1 MLQLQLQTRLQLQLQ
16 HLKLQLHQLQLRLHY
31 NTTTNATATANNT
44 LHIFALHY
52 TLHHTTSISCGWGD
66 HCNHSKKHNSN
77 QPPFGPSMDSFCY
90 PCITTTHLSYS
101 SLSLK
106 LQPPPCVV
114 LVVAT
119 IILESEFTFV
129 ELLTPF
135 SDKTLRPCV
144 NPAGGGVGGRPSNI
158 QDTCS
163 GVHFT
168 NASHGNR
175 GW

>member
-1 MLQLQLQTRLQLQLQ
+1 M
-16 HLKLQLHQLQLRLHY
+16 
-31 NTTTNATATANNT
+31 
-44 LHIFALHY
+44 HY
-52 TLHHTTSISCGWGD
+52 TLHQTTSGSCGWGD

-90 PCITTTHLSYS
+90 PCITTTRLSYS

-114 LVVAT
+114 LLVAT

-175 GW
+175 GWQWKMDGSFLKWGYPKLDGFIMNKYDDLGIPLF